1 MTAEH
6 SIPTSQ
12 SGQRTLRLVA
22 LHQETPPPSTS
33 LQDAPASPTLQRLQ
47 RDLEA
52 ARAEAHNLHELL
64 EELPAILERK
74 FQLRLRTLLSE
85 QRQLEEDNAL
95 LQHHLLGLLTNSAGS
110 PFSPNLLPEG
120 SSADTPKPDQDDI
133 PITHG
138 LGLRRALRLRHL

>member
-1 MTAEH
+1 MTAGH
-6 SIPTSQ
+6 TVPTGQ
-12 SGQRTLRLVA
+12 SGQRNLRLVA

-33 LQDAPASPTLQRLQ
+33 LQHASVSPTLLRLQ

-85 QRQLEEDNAL
+85 QRKLEDDNAL
-95 LQHHLLGLLTNSAGS
+95 LQHHLLGLLKHGAGS
-110 PFSPNLLPEG
+110 PYLPNLPPDG
-120 SSADTPKPDQDDI
+120 SAAATPKPDQDDI

>member
-1 MTAEH
+1 MTAGH
-6 SIPTSQ
+6 TVPTGQ

-22 LHQETPPPSTS
+22 LHQETPSPSTS
-33 LQDAPASPTLQRLQ
+33 LQEVSASPTLLRLQ

-74 FQLRLRTLLSE
+74 FQLRLRMLLSE

-95 LQHHLLGLLTNSAGS
+95 LQNHLLGLLKDSSGN
-110 PFSPNLLPEG
+110 PYSPNFLPDG
-120 SSADTPKPDQDDI
+120 SATAPPKPEQDDI